1 MNTRNI
7 SKRVVAG
14 SRYLR
19 FGVLLSAGA
28 LALAACSSSTSTPS
42 ASKSTNTYPAGTSS
56 GKTSGTSST
65 ATAHSELST
74 AHTSIGTVLVNGSGQ
89 VLYTLTS
96 ASATSSP
103 CDTSKC
109 LGIWPPLLSG
119 SGLSTGTGISLAHIG
134 TLTLPSGEKQVTYYG
149 HPLYTFSGDTAA
161 GQVKGEGLA
170 FPIGVP
176 NPTGHWYALSV
187 TGSMVV
193 KSASTST
200 PSSSSSS
207 GGSGYGGSS
216 GAAYSSGGSGS
227 SSGSKT
233 GPSTAAHSSSGSS
246 SGGWKG

>member
-1 MNTRNI
+1 MNIRNI
-7 SKRVVAG
+7 PKRVATV

-42 ASKSTNTYPAGTSS
+42 APKSTNTYPAGSS
-56 GKTSGTSST
+56 SSTTSGTSST
-65 ATAHSELST
+65 ATAHSQLST

-109 LGIWPPLLSG
+109 LGIWPPLLGS
-119 SGLSTGTGISLAHIG
+119 SGLSAGTGISSAHIG
-134 TLTLPSGEKQVTYYG
+134 TLTLPSGAKQVTYYG

-176 NPTGHWYALSV
+176 NPSGHWYAISA

-193 KSASTST
+193 KTASTST

-207 GGSGYGGSS
+207 GGSSYGGSS
-216 GAAYSSGGSGS
+216 GAGYSSGPKTGS
-227 SSGSKT
+227 S
-233 GPSTAAHSSSGSS
+233 TAGHSSSGSS
-246 SGGWKG
+246 SGGWNG